1 MAVDEDKGPLGQK
14 VDAPETYAPHVLFPV
29 ARERGRA
36 LLGLDAAKPLPFAGD
51 DVWNAYETSWLTGS
65 GVPRRAT
72 LEIRIPCTTP
82 NIVESKSLKL
92 YLNSLNFKRFTSPD
106 ALVDTVTA
114 DVSRILEGSMTAEL
128 HGVESDEPPLLDRT
142 EWCCVD
148 DEDVGELP
156 PEALD
161 VPDSNHLTLRQEATE
176 SGSDGAAPVTE
187 RLVSHLLRTRCPVTS
202 QPDWGSVLIEY
213 HGPPINRA
221 GLLRYVVSLRREI
234 GFHENA
240 VERIGLAIH
249 ERCGPTALRVT
260 GRFMRRGGIDINPV
274 RSFGE
279 DVEAALGAPARQ
291 LRVPG
296 Q

>member
-1 MAVDEDKGPLGQK
+1 VECIRD
-14 VDAPETYAPHVLFPV
+14 
-29 ARERGRA
+29 
-36 LLGLDAAKPLPFAGD
+36 
-51 DVWNAYETSWLTGS
+51 WLTGS

-72 LEIRIPCTTP
+72 LELRIPCTTP

-92 YLNSLNFKRFTSPD
+92 YLNSLNFKRFASQA
-106 ALVDTVTA
+106 ALLETITA
-114 DVSRILEGSMTAEL
+114 DVSSILEGPATAEL

-142 EWCCVD
+142 AWNCVD

-161 VPDSNHLTLRQEATE
+161 APNCNHLTLRQPASG

-187 RLVSHLLRTRCPVTS
+187 QLVSHLLRTRCPVTS

-213 HGPPINRA
+213 RGPPINRA
-221 GLLRYVVSLRREI
+221 GLLRYIVSLRREI

-240 VERIGLAIH
+240 VERIALAIWQ
-249 ERCGPTALRVT
+249 RCGPTALRVT

-274 RSFGE
+274 RSFG
-279 DVEAALGAPARQ
+279 DVDAVLGTPARQ
-291 LRVPG
+291 LRIPG